1 MRVEIL
7 KEKILEENK
16 IEEILEDIGCRFI
29 RRHSNGYITCSNPDG
44 DNKSA
49 ITVYLND
56 NLTVID
62 YTRDILPQEQNRTAD
77 ILDLVMWAKD
87 LNFIDALRHLCNI
100 CAIDYYEK
108 EEPIPESLQILKLL
122 KDMQSGDCINSS
134 DDILV
139 KPISEKILNYYLPIG
154 NHLFEKDNISLSTQ
168 RFFEVGYDPQTNY
181 ITIPIRSEIGDLVG
195 VKGRI
200 FKEKLDS
207 SDMKYI
213 YLEPCSK
220 SRLLYGLDKLLNNI
234 IQQGR
239 VFVVESEKAVMQLYE
254 MGFYGVSTGGSKIS
268 KHQIQMLIRL
278 GVQIIFAY
286 DKDINRETIQDIANQ
301 FLEGVPVW
309 AIIDADDIL
318 DEKESPSDEPDKW
331 FNLLN
336 HDLQRIR

>member
-1 MRVEIL
+1 MKVETL

-29 RRHSNGYITCSNPDG
+29 RHHSNGYITCSNPDG

-62 YTRDILPQEQNRTAD
+62 YTRDILPQEQSRTAD

-87 LNFIDALRHLCNI
+87 LNFIEALKHLCNI
-100 CAIDYYEK
+100 CAINYYEK
-108 EEPIPESLQILKLL
+108 EEPIPESLQILRLL
-122 KDMQSGDCINSS
+122 KDMQSDDCINSL
-134 DDILV
+134 DDAPV

-200 FKEKLDS
+200 FKEELDP

-220 SRLLYGLDKLLNNI
+220 SHLLYGLDKLLNNI

-254 MGFYGVSTGGSKIS
+254 MGFYGVATGGAKIS
-268 KHQIQMLIRL
+268 KYQIQMLTRL

-286 DKDINRETIQDIANQ
+286 DKDIDKETVQGMADQ

-309 AIIDADDIL
+309 AIIDSDNIL
-318 DEKESPSDEPDKW
+318 DEKESPSDKPEKW
-331 FNLLN
+331 FTLLN
-336 HDLQRIR
+336 HNLQQIK

>member
-1 MRVEIL
+1 MRVETL

-29 RRHSNGYITCSNPDG
+29 RHHNNGYITCSNPDG

-62 YTRDILPQEQNRTAD
+62 YTRDILPHEQSRTAD

-87 LNFIDALRHLCNI
+87 FNFIDALKHLCNI

-122 KDMQSGDCINSS
+122 KDMQSDDCINSS
-134 DDILV
+134 DDVLV

-207 SDMKYI
+207 FDMKYI

-309 AIIDADDIL
+309 AIIDANNIL

-331 FNLLN
+331 FTLLN
-336 HDLQRIR
+336 HNLQRIR